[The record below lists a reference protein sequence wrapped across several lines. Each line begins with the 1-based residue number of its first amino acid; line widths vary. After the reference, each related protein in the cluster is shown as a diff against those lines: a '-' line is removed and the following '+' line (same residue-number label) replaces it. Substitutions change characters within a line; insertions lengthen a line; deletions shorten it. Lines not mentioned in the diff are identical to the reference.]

1 MSILSKILFFWLPS
15 RKPKPT
21 TPKYLSKRTERT
33 KKGKSNGKNKRG
45 MTFEEYL
52 NTQAKMKAQLDALG
66 RK

>member
-33 KKGKSNGKNKRG
+33 KRTKKKK
-45 MTFEEYL
+45 
-52 NTQAKMKAQLDALG
+52 
-66 RK
+66 